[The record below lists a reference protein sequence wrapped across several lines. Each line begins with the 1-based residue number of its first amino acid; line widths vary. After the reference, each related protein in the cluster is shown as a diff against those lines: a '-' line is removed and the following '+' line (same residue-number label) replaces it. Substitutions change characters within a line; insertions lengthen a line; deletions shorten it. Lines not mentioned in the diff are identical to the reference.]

1 MAVRAPRKAHNCEWR
16 DKAEAL
22 EGEAQAL
29 KGEVSGLK
37 DSLARMQ
44 QELAALTRRV
54 LGPKSEKMPS
64 MEKELR
70 DGKPADRGLAK
81 KKRRERRAA
90 RAKLTKVTT
99 VHEVAAADRHCP
111 ECSSEK
117 LSAMPSRK
125 STVYEYVP
133 AHFIA
138 HEHVRQVLRCE
149 CGVLVTANGADK
161 WWDKSQYGASF
172 VAHLVTAKCAD
183 SIPLYRL
190 EKEYQRIGV
199 PVARSTM
206 TDLFLRAADV
216 LEPLYGRLLELIRHS
231 PLVHADETAKKVQAE
246 GKCKSGYMWNFRT
259 AAPDPLIAYV
269 FAPDRSNET
278 PKRVLG
284 GTSGELM
291 ADGYAGYNVVSDI
304 DGRRRSACY
313 AHVRRYFFDA
323 MPTAPEARQVLDI
336 IRELYRVE
344 REAQVAGIL
353 GTTAHLELRKTKSA
367 PVREKLKNWLLTTQ
381 ALHPPKSPL
390 GEAIRY
396 TMNRWDELGHFLE
409 DARIPLDNNP
419 SESALRRVALG
430 RKNFLFVGND
440 VAGTKLAGLY
450 SLVATCEANGVNPL
464 AYIED
469 VLTRVGDSG
478 REDRRPAAAPLGR
491 SHRRRCL
498 SALNH

>member
-1 MAVRAPRKAHNCEWR
+1 MAVRPHRKAHQCEWR

-22 EGEAQAL
+22 EGQAQAL

-54 LGPKSEKMPS
+54 LGPKSEKMPPI
-64 MEKELR
+64 EKELR
-70 DGKPADRGLAK
+70 GGKPADAQQAK
-81 KKRRERRAA
+81 KKRAERRKS
-90 RAKLTKVTT
+90 RANLTRVRT

-111 ECSSEK
+111 ECAAEK
-117 LSAMPSRK
+117 FSVMPSRT

-149 CGVLVTANGADK
+149 CGVLVAAHGPDK
-161 WWDKSQYGASF
+161 WLDKSQYGASF

-206 TDLFLRAADV
+206 TDLFLRAAEL
-216 LEPLYGRLLELIRHS
+216 LEPLSGRLLELIRNS
-231 PLVHADETAKKVQAE
+231 SLVHADETSKKVQAE
-246 GKCKSGYMWNFRT
+246 GKCRTGYMWNFRT

-269 FAPDRSNET
+269 FAPSRSSET

-284 GTSGELM
+284 GTRGELM
-291 ADGYAGYNVVSDI
+291 ADGYTGYNAVSDV

-323 MPTAPEARQVLDI
+323 MPTAPEAREVLDI

-344 REAQVAGIL
+344 REAQVAGLL
-353 GTTAHLELRKTKSA
+353 GTPAHLELRKTKSA
-367 PVREKLKNWLLTTQ
+367 PVREKLKVWLVNTQ
-381 ALHPPKSPL
+381 KLHPPKSPL

-396 TMNRWDELGHFLE
+396 TMNRWAELGHFLE
-409 DARIPLDNNP
+409 DAKIPLDNNP

-440 VAGTKLAGLY
+440 AAGEKLAGLY
-450 SLVATCEANGVNPL
+450 SLVATCEANDVNPL
-464 AYIED
+464 AYVED
-469 VLTRVGDSG
+469 VLTRIGDHPSAKIDDLLPH
-478 REDRRPAAAPLGR
+478 RWIARAAA
-491 SHRRRCL
+491 
-498 SALNH
+498 A

>member
-1 MAVRAPRKAHNCEWR
+1 M
-16 DKAEAL
+16 
-22 EGEAQAL
+22 
-29 KGEVSGLK
+29 
-37 DSLARMQ
+37 
-44 QELAALTRRV
+44 AALTRRV
-54 LGPKSEKMPS
+54 LGPKSEKMPPI
-64 MEKELR
+64 EKELR
-70 DGKPADRGLAK
+70 DGKPADRELAK

-90 RAKLTKVTT
+90 RAKLTQVKT
-99 VHEVAAADRHCP
+99 VHEVAAANRHCP
-111 ECSSEK
+111 ECASEK
-117 LSAMPSRK
+117 FSVMPSRTC
-125 STVYEYVP
+125 TVYEYVP

-149 CGVLVTANGADK
+149 CGVLVTAEGPDK
-161 WWDKSQYGASF
+161 WWEKSQYGASF

-206 TDLFLRAADV
+206 TDIFLRAADV

-231 PLVHADETAKKVQAE
+231 PLVHADETSKRVQAE

-259 AAPDPLIAYV
+259 ASPDPLIAYI

-284 GTSGELM
+284 GTTGELM

-323 MPTAPEARQVLDI
+323 MPTAPESRQVLDI

-353 GTTAHLELRKTKSA
+353 GTPAHLELRRTKSA
-367 PVREKLKNWLLTTQ
+367 PIRAKLKSWLLTAQ

-396 TMNRWDELGHFLE
+396 TMNRWEELGHFLE

-419 SESALRRVALG
+419 AESALRRVALG

-440 VAGTKLAGLY
+440 AAGTKLAGLY

-464 AYIED
+464 AYLED
-469 VLTRVGDSG
+469 VLTRVGAQ
-478 REDRRPAAAPLGR
+478 PAAKIDDLLP
-491 SHRRRCL
+491 HRWIAR
-498 SALNH
+498 AAAA